1 LVAIDDDE
9 EDNGE
14 DDEAPEKEVALS
26 GCVLV
31 RERIGDDALEDWL
44 SDDAVMPASAEEES
58 SAPGCAASFSALSTS
73 CSKI

>member
-14 DDEAPEKEVALS
+14 DDEALEKEVALS
-26 GCVLV
+26 GCVLA
-31 RERIGDDALEDWL
+31 RERIGDALEDWL